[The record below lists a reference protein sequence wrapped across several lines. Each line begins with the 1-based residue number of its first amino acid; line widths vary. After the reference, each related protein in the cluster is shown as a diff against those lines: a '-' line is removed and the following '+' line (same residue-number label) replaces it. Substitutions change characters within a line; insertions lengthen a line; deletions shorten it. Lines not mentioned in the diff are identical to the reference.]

1 MQNSTATTNDNSN
14 TIVTP
19 STTTTEGT
27 HLTRS
32 ASYDATLNEN
42 EENSSVEQTGTL
54 WRAKGREF
62 GTHIF
67 FSGCIIL
74 FYLLSG
80 IIQER
85 ILTKSYGQNKSTV
98 ENLSSWFDS
107 TLFLVLVNRLMRV
120 FAALIILSYKNE
132 SIASSF
138 PISKYAII
146 SIPVVISSFLQFEAL
161 KYLNF
166 PAQSILKFSKLPLSV
181 MFNSLR
187 FRERNLLDIC
197 VSTVVIASISVYFKY
212 GDVSSVEPEWEN
224 GVVCIVMFM
233 FLEYVFTV
241 FQSRLLKGC
250 NATLNNQ
257 MLWLNLCCTAL
268 ALLLSLVS
276 GQLNDALMFVADYPS
291 LLLNT
296 LGLALS
302 TTLAQLAVNYM
313 ARIFGSS
320 TMAMM
325 AMRNVLGILLSIVL
339 FDHQLTA
346 WQWCAVFLCSSI
358 MLLHHWLLRR
368 TSVNRY
374 EDSGSQTLH
383 HGHSIDEK
391 LK

>member
-197 VSTVVIASISVYFKY
+197 VSTVVIASI
-212 GDVSSVEPEWEN
+212 
-224 GVVCIVMFM
+224 
-233 FLEYVFTV
+233 
-241 FQSRLLKGC
+241 
-250 NATLNNQ
+250 
-257 MLWLNLCCTAL
+257 
-268 ALLLSLVS
+268 
-276 GQLNDALMFVADYPS
+276 
-291 LLLNT
+291 
-296 LGLALS
+296 
-302 TTLAQLAVNYM
+302 
-313 ARIFGSS
+313 
-320 TMAMM
+320 
-325 AMRNVLGILLSIVL
+325 
-339 FDHQLTA
+339 
-346 WQWCAVFLCSSI
+346 
-358 MLLHHWLLRR
+358 RR
-368 TSVNRY
+368 VI
-374 EDSGSQTLH
+374 G
-383 HGHSIDEK
+383 GA
-391 LK
+391 